1 MKAKI
6 NKTEEFTFK
15 PEMESPLKG
24 EDFAI
29 EVVDKAENELRI
41 VHNGKKYNARLLKLD
56 QEKKEVLLKVNG
68 NRFMVELA
76 DEYDE
81 LLKSMGMGAGAV
93 QKVNELKAPMPGVVF
108 DVKVSVGDEI
118 KKDDPIL
125 VLEAMKME
133 NILKSPIDA
142 VIKNIAVEKGDT
154 VEKNRILVEFE

>member
-6 NKTEEFTFK
+6 NNKETIIFNPNENN
-15 PEMESPLKG
+15 PLVG
-24 EDFAI
+24 DDFQI
-29 EVVDKAENELRI
+29 EVINQSERELR
-41 VHNGKKYNARLLKLD
+41 VVYNGKKYDARLLKLD
-56 QEKKEVLLKVNG
+56 RETKEITLKING
-68 NRFMVELA
+68 NRFKIGLT
-76 DEYDE
+76 DHYDD
-81 LLKSMGMGAGAV
+81 LLKSMGMGVGAI

-108 DVKVSVGDEI
+108 EIKVAIGDSI

-142 VIKNIAVEKGDT
+142 IIKNIAVEKGDT

>member
-6 NKTEEFTFK
+6 NNKETITFN
-15 PEMESPLKG
+15 PNENNPLVG
-24 EDFAI
+24 DDFQLEI
-29 EVVDKAENELRI
+29 VSQAENELR
-41 VHNGKKYNARLLKLD
+41 VVYNGKKYNARLLKLD
-56 QEKKEVLLKVNG
+56 RVTKEATLKVNG
-68 NRFMVELA
+68 NRFKVVLT
-76 DEYDE
+76 DKYDA

-108 DVKVSVGDEI
+108 EIKVAVGDVI

-142 VIKNIAVEKGDT
+142 VIKTILVEKGNT
-154 VEKNRILVEFE
+154 VEKNKILVEFE

>member
-6 NKTEEFTFK
+6 NKSEEIIFN
-15 PEMESPLKG
+15 PDSESPLKG
-24 EDFAI
+24 KDYAI
-29 EVVDKAENELRI
+29 EVVDQLENELR
-41 VHNGKKYNARLLKLD
+41 VTYNGKKFNARLLKLD
-56 QEKKEVLLKVNG
+56 AEKKEVLLKVNG
-68 NRFMVELA
+68 NRFSIELA

-93 QKVNELKAPMPGVVF
+93 QKVNDLKAPMPGVVF
-108 DVKVSVGDEI
+108 DVKVNIGDTI
-118 KKDDPIL
+118 KKDDPII

>member
-6 NKTEEFTFK
+6 NKVEEFTFN
-15 PEMESPLKG
+15 PDLETPLKG
-24 EDFAI
+24 DGFAI
-29 EVVDKAENELRI
+29 EVVDKTEKELRVI
-41 VHNGKKYNARLLKLD
+41 YKGKKYNARLLKLD

-68 NRFMVELA
+68 NRFMVALA

-93 QKVNELKAPMPGVVF
+93 QKVNDLKAPMPGVVF
-108 DVKVSVGDEI
+108 EVKVIVGDVI

-142 VIKNIAVEKGDT
+142 VIKSIAVEKGDT

>member
-6 NKTEEFTFK
+6 NKAEELTFY
-15 PEMESPLKG
+15 PNVDSPLNGK
-24 EDFAI
+24 DYTL
-29 EVVDKAENELRI
+29 EVIDQQERELR
-41 VHNGKKYNARLLKLD
+41 VVYKGKKYNARLLELD
-56 QEKKEVLLKVNG
+56 QEKKEVLLKING
-68 NRFMVELA
+68 NRFTVELT

-108 DVKVSVGDEI
+108 EIKVKIGDTI
-118 KKDDPIL
+118 KKDDPVL